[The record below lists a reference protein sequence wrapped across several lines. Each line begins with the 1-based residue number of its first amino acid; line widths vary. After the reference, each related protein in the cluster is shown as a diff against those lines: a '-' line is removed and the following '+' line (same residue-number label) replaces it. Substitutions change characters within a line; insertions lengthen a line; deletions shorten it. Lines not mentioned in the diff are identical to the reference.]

1 MREIPNSKK
10 TFTVNN
16 TQIILTMESC
26 MDLPVEA
33 VVLSAN
39 NRLILRGA
47 TGMAGWLGKECPS
60 LHDECQRLRRSN
72 EIQAGRGILP
82 GAGIITDGPDHKK
95 IIHAVSVDYDHPG
108 NLNKPYANIGTVA
121 AATLYSIEA
130 SLDSNFSTIAISPMC
145 TRGHAN
151 RYLPKIMAEQ
161 LLPVIQIQ
169 VIFGRIM
176 TFSHA
181 ETIRQIYF
189 CFSGGKDTA
198 NKSRQFLLVQNELNR
213 LFSLFSK

>member
-1 MREIPNSKK
+1 
-10 TFTVNN
+10 
-16 TQIILTMESC
+16 
-26 MDLPVEA
+26 MDLPVDA

-39 NRLILRGA
+39 NRLVLRGA
-47 TGMAGWLGKECPS
+47 TGLAGWLGKKCPS
-60 LHDECQRLRRSN
+60 LHDECQRKRRSN
-72 EIQAGRGILP
+72 KIQAGRGILP
-82 GAGIITDGPDHKK
+82 GAGIITDRPDHKK

-108 NLNKPYANIGTVA
+108 NLNKPYANIDTVA

-151 RYLPKIMAEQ
+151 KYLPKIMSEQ

-176 TFSHA
+176 TFSPA
-181 ETIRQIYF
+181 EAIKQIYF
-189 CFSGGKDTA
+189 CFSGGKDTP
-198 NKSRQFLLVQNELNR
+198 NKSRQFLLVQNELKR
-213 LFSLFSK
+213 LLSLYSN

>member
-1 MREIPNSKK
+1 MREIPNNNKI
-10 TFTVNN
+10 FTINK
-16 TQIILTMESC
+16 TQIILTMDSC

-47 TGMAGWLGKECPS
+47 TGMAGWLGKKCPS
-60 LHDECQRLRRSN
+60 LHDKCQRQRRSN
-72 EIQAGRGILP
+72 EIHAGRGILP

-108 NLNKPYANIGTVA
+108 NINKPYANIATVA
-121 AATLYSIEA
+121 AATQYSIQA
-130 SLDSNFSTIAISPMC
+130 SLDANFSSIAISPMC

-151 RYLPKIMAEQ
+151 KYLPKIIAEQ

-176 TFSHA
+176 TFNHA
-181 ETIRQIYF
+181 VTIRQIYF

-198 NKSRQFLLVQNELNR
+198 NKNRQFLLVQNELTR
-213 LFSLFSK
+213 LLSLYSK